1 MNNLNLDIAAI
12 EESILAKEFSSIQ
25 NKIDELLILNPDH
38 PELLYFKGICLF
50 HTNEVDESLNYFF
63 KAKDLDTKNSN
74 KYNDGIA
81 LVYKTTGDHFYN
93 NDNIDEA
100 RSLYNK
106 GLELVPKSNLLL
118 LANANIEFKLK
129 NYQKAIKLYDDILV
143 SDPNNVF
150 VHHNLGLIH
159 SKSNNYDEAKKI
171 LFKGY

>member
-100 RSLYNK
+100 RVYIIRALSWFLNQICYFW
-106 GLELVPKSNLLL
+106 LMLILNLIKIIKRLL
-118 LANANIEFKLK
+118 
-129 NYQKAIKLYDDILV
+129 NYMTIYSYLILIM
-143 SDPNNVF
+143 F
-150 VHHNLGLIH
+150 LCI
-159 SKSNNYDEAKKI
+159 I
-171 LFKGY
+171 I